1 MSKIYAITSTGKT
14 EKASLDLRFG
24 KAENIVL
31 FYLEKKHYKILEN
44 PFKNS
49 ITSGAD
55 LIRFLKNEGVTVVI
69 TGEVG
74 PKVSDLLKKEKLQ
87 LVLFQEEKTKVEDII
102 DRIAAR
108 KKK

>member
-14 EKASLDLRFG
+14 EKAFLDLRFG
-24 KAENIVL
+24 KAENLVL
-31 FYLEKKHYKILEN
+31 FNVDKKHYKILEN

-55 LIRFLKNEGVTVVI
+55 LTKFLKNEGVSVII

-74 PKVSDLLKKEKLQ
+74 PSVSELLFKEKLQ
-87 LVLFQEEKTKVEDII
+87 LVFLDEEKIKIEDII
-102 DRIAAR
+102 DKIAVKR
-108 KKK
+108 KK